1 MWHPQSVEDTM
12 MLAYHTAGNPG
23 LGSYEASIT
32 AARYLSSARR
42 IAAKFFGAA
51 SPEEIG
57 FTMNATQAMSL
68 ILRGLFHEG
77 DHVITSKAEHRAVL
91 TPLLQ
96 CAKRGVEL
104 SFLPVDGKGQIVTG
118 ECRKLLRPN
127 TKAVVLTHGSGV
139 TGSMTDLAPVGA
151 FCRENGLLLVVDAAQ
166 TAGVFPIDVQ
176 ETGIDILVFSGHKGI
191 MGPEGTGGAF
201 IRKGIR
207 VDNVLTGEPPDTPL
221 PAAELLEAGTPNVM
235 GIAGLSSAILYLRNT
250 DMAKRHHR
258 EMSMA
263 KNFLLRIVDIP
274 GLTIYGDPG
283 RPDGER
289 LPILSLNVGQVKSG
303 TLAEL
308 LWQEGAVCV
317 RAGDLGCPMMQEAFG
332 TAERGM
338 VRFSFSDRTLEGE
351 VDQAAE
357 VLRMVAAETAG
368 SRVSPED

>member
-1 MWHPQSVEDTM
+1 
-12 MLAYHTAGNPG
+12 
-23 LGSYEASIT
+23 
-32 AARYLSSARR
+32 
-42 IAAKFFGAA
+42 
-51 SPEEIG
+51 
-57 FTMNATQAMSL
+57 
-68 ILRGLFHEG
+68 
-77 DHVITSKAEHRAVL
+77 
-91 TPLLQ
+91 
-96 CAKRGVEL
+96 
-104 SFLPVDGKGQIVTG
+104 
-118 ECRKLLRPN
+118 
-127 TKAVVLTHGSGV
+127 
-139 TGSMTDLAPVGA
+139 
-151 FCRENGLLLVVDAAQ
+151 
-166 TAGVFPIDVQ
+166 
-176 ETGIDILVFSGHKGI
+176 
-191 MGPEGTGGAF
+191 
-201 IRKGIR
+201 
-207 VDNVLTGEPPDTPL
+207 
-221 PAAELLEAGTPNVM
+221 
-235 GIAGLSSAILYLRNT
+235 
-250 DMAKRHHR
+250 
-258 EMSMA
+258 MA